1 MNIQKELAVRCQ
13 PHIYRDRKEPFP
25 IRHIGYTVF
34 REKGRSRSF
43 RDLTLDPAEH
53 GAAFIIE
60 YAVYYDY
67 DIQHMYDLEHA
78 WTAVREDGSLA
89 GCWGTFHGMRLR
101 ADRLA
106 SFRTEEGCPVLYA
119 EPGKHALLPDP
130 ALFCL
135 HEQFPECCGKRPGE
149 GSWSRGCWANGW
161 RPTRPR
167 MNGSAGICGSAMSLR
182 PPWSLSGRT
191 CRRSGS
197 CPGRS

>member
-1 MNIQKELAVRCQ
+1 MNDQKELVLCCQ

-34 REKGRSRSF
+34 REKGRSQSF
-43 RDLTLDPAEH
+43 RDLALDPAEH

-101 ADRLA
+101 ADGLA
-106 SFRTEEGCPVLYA
+106 SFRTEKGCPVLYA

-135 HEQFPECCGKRPGE
+135 HEEFPACCREKAGGGLLVPEMLGERMDQRGPG
-149 GSWSRGCWANGW
+149 
-161 RPTRPR
+161 
-167 MNGSAGICGSAMSLR
+167 
-182 PPWSLSGRT
+182 
-191 CRRSGS
+191 
-197 CPGRS
+197 